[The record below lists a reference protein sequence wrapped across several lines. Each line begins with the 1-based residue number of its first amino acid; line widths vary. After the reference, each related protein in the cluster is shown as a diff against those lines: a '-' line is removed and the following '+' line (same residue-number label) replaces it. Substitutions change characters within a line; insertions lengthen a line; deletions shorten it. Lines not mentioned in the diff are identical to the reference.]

1 MELIALRCFGA
12 RSGFKS
18 HQVGLRR
25 EAFRVLALSAL
36 PDDAAFAAGESKLG
50 EVPTA
55 RHEECEIQQHEAS
68 DVPSALSDLLRD
80 KPACCAATSKPLSKL
95 GHVKELALSCRGEA
109 FRYNRYVSNGK

>member
-1 MELIALRCFGA
+1 MSQGISQRTKVGADSSEVLRA

-80 KPACCAATSKPLSKL
+80 KPACAPQRPSHFRNWVMSKNLL
-95 GHVKELALSCRGEA
+95 
-109 FRYNRYVSNGK
+109 